1 MQRTQG
7 MMIAAV
13 AAAVALALGGCD
25 RPDSNRASTAPT
37 TASSTAPTSGGSD
50 NNAAPATGSTTAS
63 ATAPMTGTTSD
74 NNVAQATGSTSDSGA
89 AKPADNATD
98 TNGNV
103 VAPVADDA
111 AISAR
116 VARSIQDDPLLK
128 STQIKVDAKAGTV
141 VLTGT
146 VATADLRDR
155 AHQIAAM
162 TPGVAG
168 VVDNVA
174 VKNAG

>member
-1 MQRTQG
+1 
-7 MMIAAV
+7 
-13 AAAVALALGGCD
+13 
-25 RPDSNRASTAPT
+25 
-37 TASSTAPTSGGSD
+37 
-50 NNAAPATGSTTAS
+50 
-63 ATAPMTGTTSD
+63 MTGTKSD
-74 NNVAQATGSTSDSGA
+74 NLAQATSPTSDSGT

-103 VAPVADDA
+103 GAAVADDA

-128 STQIKVDAKAGTV
+128 SMQIKVDAKAGTV
-141 VLTGT
+141 VLSGT

-168 VVDNVA
+168 VVDNLA
-174 VKNAG
+174 V